1 MSYYKGRNI
10 PSVRRLLRIK
20 ETKYALES
28 LFGRICVPCGH
39 THTRN
44 VSTSAPTRRPPIK
57 AFLNECVHA
66 ENITA
71 PDDD

>member
-1 MSYYKGRNI
+1 MTDLCTVDIYVRNI
-10 PSVRRLLRIK
+10 
-20 ETKYALES
+20 
-28 LFGRICVPCGH
+28 
-39 THTRN
+39 
-44 VSTSAPTRRPPIK
+44 STSEPTRRPPIK